1 MLDIELS
8 RLLLSVVLLL
18 SLSLLFGN
26 VFEKFRLP
34 RVVGEVFSGI
44 LIGPSLLGNVS
55 PRQYEWIFNGFN
67 SQEKLLSLFYYSG
80 LIFLMLSAG
89 FSVPRLDK
97 NKDLEIIVL
106 LFLGGMF
113 LPFTVGFLLADVIP
127 NSTQANSLAFKLTL
141 ATAAAVTSIPVLS
154 RIFLD
159 LNLLTRKFAIR
170 VITAAAFQDV
180 ILWVVLSLAI
190 TLEETGLQEE
200 SLVYALIKVIV
211 PTFLFIVLVMLGI
224 PRLLKFFIR
233 VSNFN
238 LTESTHYGYSILIAL
253 SIIAFAT
260 LLKINVVLGALLAG
274 IVLNQAGGNKM
285 EQVKKN
291 IVTFSNSFLVPI
303 YFALVGLQINLA
315 RFNDWYLLASILCI
329 SSIIKILSV
338 TLFSRIATRSWK
350 TSFDYGISMNARGGP
365 GIVLASLARGSGII
379 DDSLFVVLVLVSL
392 LTSTLAGVWL
402 RLRREFI

>member
-1 MLDIELS
+1 MLDVELS

-18 SLSLLFGN
+18 SLSLLFGSL
-26 VFEKFRLP
+26 FERIRLP

-44 LIGPSLLGNVS
+44 LIGPSLLGNIS

-67 SQEKLLSLFYYSG
+67 SQEKLLSLFYYLG

-97 NKDLEIIVL
+97 KKDLEIIVC

-113 LPFTVGFLLADVIP
+113 LPFTVGFLLADLIP
-127 NSTQANSLAFKLTL
+127 NSMQANSLAFKLTL

-154 RIFLD
+154 RIFFD
-159 LNLLTRKFAIR
+159 LNLLTHKFAIR

-190 TLEETGLQEE
+190 TLEETGLQED
-200 SLVYALIKVIV
+200 SLIYAFIKVIV

-224 PRLLKFFIR
+224 PRLLRLGSR
-233 VSNFN
+233 VSNLN
-238 LTESTHYGYSILIAL
+238 LTESTQYGYSILIAL
-253 SIIAFAT
+253 SIITFAT

-274 IVLNQAGGNKM
+274 IVLNLAGGNKM

-291 IVTFSNSFLVPI
+291 TVTFSNSFLVPI

-315 RFNDWYLLASILCI
+315 SFNDWYLLASVLCI
-329 SSIIKILSV
+329 SSMIKIISV
-338 TLFSRIATRSWK
+338 TLFSRIATSSWK
-350 TSFDYGISMNARGGP
+350 TSFDYGFSMNARGGP

-402 RLRREFI
+402 RFRREFI